1 MVTPLRSTNYL
12 EKFRLIDTAGIQK
25 RTVVASSEALLDT
38 KGYMTPS
45 SVADSSKSRSE
56 KMHGAMTETSDGN
69 SESAND
75 TSGKA
80 VCHRRVDDRRYD
92 RHNIVWCLK
101 CDRRGYPDM
110 SAEEVH
116 KICPTCRGFCTCKMC
131 LRGDNMIK
139 AKIWDIPA
147 QEKLEHLFHLLSLV
161 LPLVKQI
168 HFEQC
173 SELELERKLF
183 LIKLAKFTFNHLI
196 PPSIRY
202 ESPHFLFGELVW
214 EQVPFYLVELI
225 EKTGGHDDKIDI
237 LKLSQAKLKL
247 EASTQGGQ
255 NAVVDKRVKKIA
267 WFKRQSAAES
277 KLLELNKRKE
287 RRGRSTRA
295 IALSSPVDTGDDNV
309 QDDDGEEERQ
319 KLEISQA
326 ILKECAK
333 TVEDGHRNAAA
344 RARYTKPTVPITCA
358 PV

>member
-1 MVTPLRSTNYL
+1 MDPAVSTPVSGSGHVEDNNRIPDDLRC
-12 EKFRLIDTAGIQK
+12 KRLD
-25 RTVVASSEALLDT
+25 DT

-75 TSGKA
+75 TSGK
-80 VCHRRVDDRRYD
+80 VCHQCRRYD

-196 PPSIRY
+196 PPSIRV
-202 ESPHFLFGELVW
+202 STP
-214 EQVPFYLVELI
+214 VPFYLVELI
-225 EKTGGHDDKIDI
+225 EKTGGHDDKIEI
-237 LKLSQAKLKL
+237 LKLSQAKLK
-247 EASTQGGQ
+247 EFISFCDAM
-255 NAVVDKRVKKIA
+255 
-267 WFKRQSAAES
+267 
-277 KLLELNKRKE
+277 ELYLKMSWKHLHKE
-287 RRGRSTRA
+287 EG
-295 IALSSPVDTGDDNV
+295 NV
-309 QDDDGEEERQ
+309 
-319 KLEISQA
+319 EISQA

-358 PV
+358 SFAQDVLEGRA

>member
-1 MVTPLRSTNYL
+1 MVFSGSLGYVM
-12 EKFRLIDTAGIQK
+12 EQEDHIKFRLIDTAGIQK
-25 RTVVASSEALLDT
+25 RTVVASSEQ
-38 KGYMTPS
+38 
-45 SVADSSKSRSE
+45 
-56 KMHGAMTETSDGN
+56 
-69 SESAND
+69 
-75 TSGKA
+75 
-80 VCHRRVDDRRYD
+80 
-92 RHNIVWCLK
+92 
-101 CDRRGYPDM
+101 
-110 SAEEVH
+110 
-116 KICPTCRGFCTCKMC
+116 
-131 LRGDNMIK
+131 

-196 PPSIRY
+196 PPSIRV
-202 ESPHFLFGELVW
+202 STP
-214 EQVPFYLVELI
+214 VPFYLVELI

-237 LKLSQAKLKL
+237 LKLSQAKLKVLPVRHRIVLKSFACIPLPEDEL

-267 WFKRQSAAES
+267 WFKRQRAAES

-319 KLEISQA
+319 EGNVEISQA

-358 PV
+358 SFAQDVLEGRA